1 MQLKQYIELTK
12 VSQQNELGKVKL
24 IAYYDCTA
32 KDKTTFLLKDVTDTL
47 MAIGHPISNVSRL
60 KGYLSK
66 SKDFRK
72 MADGEYM
79 LTATAK
85 RTLDT
90 DYGHLIFDEDVI
102 ESDNEVLDENLFCGK
117 RGYLTK
123 LIKQINHCYRNNCFD
138 ACAVCM
144 RRVFEISLIL
154 AYENMGIQNE
164 IKKDGEYVMLERI
177 VANVVSNSTLGISR
191 LKKEYDSIREVGNYA
206 AHRVLYNT
214 RKKDIDD
221 IKHTYRVCLEE
232 LYYKAGLLK

>member
-1 MQLKQYIELTK
+1 MQLKQYIELSK
-12 VSQQNELGKVKL
+12 LSQQNELGKVKL
-24 IAYYDCTA
+24 IAYFDCSV
-32 KDKTTFLLKDVTDTL
+32 KEKTTFLLKDVTDAL
-47 MAIGHPISNVSRL
+47 MTIGHPISNISRL

-85 RTLDT
+85 RTLDA
-90 DYGHLIFDEDVI
+90 DYGHLLLDEDVI
-102 ESDNEVLDENLFCGK
+102 DSDNELLDENLFCGK

-123 LIKQINHCYRNNCFD
+123 LTKQINHCYRNNCFD

-154 AYENMGIQNE
+154 AYENLGIQNE
-164 IKKDGEYVMLERI
+164 IKKDGEYIMLERI
-177 VANVVSNSTLGISR
+177 VANAINNSTLGISR

-206 AHRVLYNT
+206 AHRVLYNI